1 MIEKDIFLMSI
12 KRGNEKEGE
21 NGCILLGEEQWE
33 EWGGSHPSANNQ
45 MIDGSSS
52 SQIRTISIL
61 YQWPLATIK
70 LPLLNDLV
78 KRP

>member
-33 EWGGSHPSANNQ
+33 EWGGVTLQ
-45 MIDGSSS
+45 
-52 SQIRTISIL
+52 QI
-61 YQWPLATIK
+61 IK
-70 LPLLNDLV
+70 
-78 KRP
+78 